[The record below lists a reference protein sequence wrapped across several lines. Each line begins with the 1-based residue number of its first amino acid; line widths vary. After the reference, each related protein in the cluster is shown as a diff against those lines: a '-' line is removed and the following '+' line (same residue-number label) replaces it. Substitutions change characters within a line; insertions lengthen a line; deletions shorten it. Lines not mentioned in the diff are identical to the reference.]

1 MMIYALHKVW
11 DGLFY
16 AKFNT
21 QKTNALV
28 DRLLNTKTNSDF
40 DVLVIAGDIGH
51 YNDDNV
57 YFLSLLAK
65 YYKKVLIT
73 WGNHDL
79 YLLPNNREKYNYNS
93 FNRLN
98 EFKEMIKEIDNVVFL
113 DGQKVEYQGIT
124 FWGSGLWYDVAS
136 LSHWADYMNDA
147 KYIYDTKKPYK
158 IVMPYDWYP
167 TKFNFNT
174 NRLYKKELE
183 KIEKLDR
190 ADVII
195 SHIPPINFGVS
206 KDMGDNYYFVPYGE
220 KIIEKIKP
228 KIWIFGHTHIKR
240 DLKFGKTRLIC
251 NPLGYPDE
259 NREFK
264 IESVEV

>member
-1 MMIYALHKVW
+1 MTIDYFTDPHI
-11 DGLFY
+11 DFY

-21 QKTNALV
+21 QKINALV

-79 YLLPNNREKYNYNS
+79 YLLPSNREKYNYNS

-113 DGQKVEYQGIT
+113 DGQKVEYEGIT
-124 FWGSGLWYDVAS
+124 FWGSGLWYEVAS
-136 LSHWADYMNDA
+136 LNHWCNYMNDA
-147 KYIYDTKKPYK
+147 KYIFDRKEKYTFSLPYEWYPIEYRFDPYK
-158 IVMPYDWYP
+158 
-167 TKFNFNT
+167 
-174 NRLYKKELE
+174 LYERELE
-183 KIEKLDR
+183 KINKLDR

-195 SHIPPINFGVS
+195 SNIPPINFGVS
-206 KDMGDNYYFVPYGE
+206 KDMGNYYFVPYGE
-220 KIIEKIKP
+220 MIIERVKP
-228 KIWIFGHTHIKR
+228 KMWIFGHTHIKR
-240 DLKFGKTRLIC
+240 DLKFNNCRLLC